1 MQQPST
7 QTKFTPHDYA
17 FLLITGV
24 LFYLLNRF
32 TPFPIWDDV
41 MYQYKPAIG
50 GGEFDKILE
59 PISSLRDVFTSQTH
73 DYLYAN
79 GRFIVHCIV
88 QCFCGLWGI
97 ESFRIASTLVFLFLF
112 AGLLKLMRLKFDT
125 RLTDKYLIAFSLFCL
140 LPIPGGSVLWGTVA
154 FSVNYLWTSCAI
166 IWFLYL
172 YFKLQRRAKNLPAIA
187 NIGLFLMALITGS
200 LQESFSIG
208 ISGALFLY
216 YCFHLKD
223 LKGSVAWLIIGFWI
237 GSCFVILAPANFIRA
252 EHVSGNSFNLFG
264 YLTRLA
270 HVIPDLK
277 VFFLLILVLSAYYL
291 KSGKDCIHFIRQH
304 SFWLSA
310 MLITI
315 LFAGGIAYSGK
326 RQMTSVELFSLIL
339 LLALAYAAWGKAI
352 SGHHR
357 TISIAS
363 VLLIGMLYVPVYAAR
378 KEDHTQQ
385 MKVLQR
391 LKSFKEKI
399 FVAEEYQ
406 SHYMK
411 KFDTYLFENYIA
423 SMYSWTDDL
432 VFQQQLSIIASEGKN
447 PYQLIVLPRTPE
459 FIIKQCTPEN
469 RLQEGV
475 YQTPLNDGFY
485 MTIVRMPAEQDLEK
499 TDLMAFAKPV
509 SLRGKIKGKLFP
521 SNALNEFA
529 VNKDKFFIKDG
540 FRYFVM
546 TQPFPMEKVEVIDR

>member
-1 MQQPST
+1 
-7 QTKFTPHDYA
+7 
-17 FLLITGV
+17 
-24 LFYLLNRF
+24 
-32 TPFPIWDDV
+32 
-41 MYQYKPAIG
+41 
-50 GGEFDKILE
+50 
-59 PISSLRDVFTSQTH
+59 
-73 DYLYAN
+73 
-79 GRFIVHCIV
+79 
-88 QCFCGLWGI
+88 
-97 ESFRIASTLVFLFLF
+97 
-112 AGLLKLMRLKFDT
+112 
-125 RLTDKYLIAFSLFCL
+125 
-140 LPIPGGSVLWGTVA
+140 
-154 FSVNYLWTSCAI
+154 
-166 IWFLYL
+166 
-172 YFKLQRRAKNLPAIA
+172 
-187 NIGLFLMALITGS
+187 
-200 LQESFSIG
+200 
-208 ISGALFLY
+208 
-216 YCFHLKD
+216 
-223 LKGSVAWLIIGFWI
+223 
-237 GSCFVILAPANFIRA
+237 
-252 EHVSGNSFNLFG
+252 
-264 YLTRLA
+264 
-270 HVIPDLK
+270 
-277 VFFLLILVLSAYYL
+277 
-291 KSGKDCIHFIRQH
+291 
-304 SFWLSA
+304 

-485 MTIVRMPAEQDLEK
+485 MTIVRMPAEQDLKK
-499 TDLMAFAKPV
+499 TDLMAFAKPI